1 MQYQPEPK
9 RKAQQKPR
17 FNYAV
22 ETDVDRCVREQ
33 NRFLDHCL
41 TNRTELTL
49 FSVTGDHFLGI
60 VHNYDRETILFGG
73 SGKSATPRLIFKRF
87 IAMIIPRDGIEL
99 FLEYRGL
106 GTSRRKNRKQH
117 FIEAMRIRGS
127 GHVPTNSVELTIK
140 LKRGVAGAGSTGKKG
155 LKAGSTTLG
164 GAVVT
169 NKPKQRRV
177 TKQPTNDT

>member
-1 MQYQPEPK
+1 MQYQPVPK

-49 FSVTGDHFLGI
+49 FSVTGASFLGI

-73 SGKSATPRLIFKRF
+73 SGKSATPRLIFKSF
-87 IAMIIPRDGIEL
+87 IAMIIPREGIEL

-106 GTSRRKNRKQH
+106 GTSRRKNRKQL
-117 FIEAMRIRGS
+117 FIEAMRIRG
-127 GHVPTNSVELTIK
+127 GGNVPADSVELTIQR
-140 LKRGVAGAGSTGKKG
+140 KRGVAGAGSTGKKAP
-155 LKAGSTTLG
+155 KAKSTTLG

-169 NKPKQRRV
+169 NKPKRRRV
-177 TKQPTNDT
+177 TKQPTTDA